1 MTDNRNIVYTLK
13 YLSYF
18 GIFLGLYL
26 IQTMPTFLSLAGIK
40 PCLLIPAAVAV
51 AMHDGEFIG
60 GIFGAVAG
68 LFMDMQ
74 QISLFGFNSFILLI
88 NGVAVGLVVIYYMQN
103 KRLNFLLLTA
113 AIMMLTILITYF
125 FGYSIWDYDKTWI
138 ILIEKRLPTMVYTL
152 LVAPAFYY
160 LFGWLKEYYDSKIR
174 IK

>member
-26 IQTMPTFLSLAGIK
+26 IQTMPTFLSIAGIK

-74 QISLFGFNSFILLI
+74 EVSLFGFNSAILLI
-88 NGVAVGLVVIYYMQN
+88 NGVIVGLVVIYYMQN
-103 KRLNFLLLTA
+103 KRLNFILLTS
-113 AIMMLTILITYF
+113 AIMGLKILITHF
-125 FGYSIWDYDKTWI
+125 FGYSIWDYDRTWI
-138 ILIEKRLPTMVYTL
+138 ILVEKRVPTIIYTL
-152 LVAPAFYY
+152 LVAAVFYH
-160 LFGWLKEYYDSKIR
+160 LFEWLKGYFDSKIK